1 MAPTAVLPVKL
12 TFLIE
17 GEEMSAVVTFA
28 ASAGRW

>member
-12 TFLIE
+12 TFLMDE
-17 GEEMSAVVTFA
+17 EEMRAVVTFA